1 MSSLLLFTF
10 FYILRFL
17 LVDPHLHKFARA
29 WMYNVFS
36 KNATE
41 FLINHLWKVMKSPRV
56 VKVAVG
62 RDRDHIPAHKF
73 NILQVVEKA
82 VLGEEVIFVKATV
95 K

>member
-1 MSSLLLFTF
+1 
-10 FYILRFL
+10 
-17 LVDPHLHKFARA
+17 
-29 WMYNVFS
+29 
-36 KNATE
+36 
-41 FLINHLWKVMKSPRV
+41 MKSPRV